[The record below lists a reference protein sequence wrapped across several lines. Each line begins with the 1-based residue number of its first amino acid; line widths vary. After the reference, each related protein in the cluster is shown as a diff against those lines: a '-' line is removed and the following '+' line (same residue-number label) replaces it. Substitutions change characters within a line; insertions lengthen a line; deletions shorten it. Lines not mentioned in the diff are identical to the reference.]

1 MVARLPIAV
10 VQCVPFQLITIRHTA
25 MRDESI
31 PGNPRWWQWPT
42 ILALDAP
49 AVAVAWQLMLARVA
63 NVATR
68 PYHVVLL
75 GISVWLA
82 YSADRW
88 IEGWRLSIETVRTQ
102 RHYFLIRRRWPAFA
116 VWIATFVSG
125 VALASYRFSSREWV
139 ASLGLLLPV
148 LLYLLSHQ
156 LLHRDHPWRV
166 PKEICVAV
174 IVALGAAL
182 YPATLN
188 TGSLHLLAAPT
199 ALFMLLC
206 LANCL
211 LISGWEREVDLRHG
225 QTSLA
230 LRFSHARTVTG
241 GLPFGIVLLSVAM
254 ALVFNGATRIAALSA
269 AASAASLAILNL
281 AQPRIGRERARLLAD
296 VALLTPLVALALA

>member
-1 MVARLPIAV
+1 
-10 VQCVPFQLITIRHTA
+10 VQSVSFQPITICHTA

-31 PGNPRWWQWPT
+31 PGSPRWWQWPT

-49 AVAVAWQLMLARVA
+49 AVAVAWQSMLARVA
-63 NVATR
+63 GVALR

-75 GISVWLA
+75 AISVWLA

-88 IEGWRLSIETVRTQ
+88 IEGWRLPIEAVRTQ

-116 VWIATFVSG
+116 VWIATLVG
-125 VALASYRFSSREWV
+125 GIALASYRFSSREWV

-188 TGSLHLLAAPT
+188 TDSLHLLAVPT

-211 LISGWEREVDLRHG
+211 LISGWESEVDLRHR
-225 QTSLA
+225 QISLA
-230 LRFSHARTVTG
+230 LRFSHARIVAG
-241 GLPFGIVLLSVAM
+241 GLPFGIFLLSVAV
-254 ALVFNGATRIAALSA
+254 AAFSGAATRIAALSA

-281 AQPRIGRERARLLAD
+281 TQPRLGRERARLLAD